1 MGQGMWGSPLGTC
14 LGQVGV
20 HGSGPV
26 EVVMGKIWWKAL
38 GRGRTVDEPVLT
50 QPRQEPFGPKPHQ
63 QRQRGWGEQPP
74 AFPASPCTPGS
85 RFSLFVCLLWF

>member
-1 MGQGMWGSPLGTC
+1 MWGSPLGTC
-14 LGQVGV
+14 LGQVWV